1 MNYETYSLSIDEV
14 RKIIKTIEIKDSNR
28 KSINISFYI
37 ASEEAQNAMLK
48 MLEDHEDT
56 QFIITVSSAETLLPT
71 VRSRLIDITHI
82 YNNKKKVLS
91 VEDLDKKNE
100 INILEKLK
108 GNLLIIKSKNR
119 EDNIYKDLINKYIKM
134 SVMERLKCKEVEE
147 MLNKEVDTGLKNK
160 EIKSKDDIHQF
171 LIAIVDKL
179 LELYKEDIY
188 IKNKIENDRSL
199 NEIKEKNGESKK
211 ENLKEQI
218 SQFNTLAEYIIKP
231 GSSAKMIMEYV
242 AYRLHV

>member
-14 RKIIKTIEIKDSNR
+14 RKIINSIQVKDSKR

-48 MLEDHEDT
+48 MLEDYEDT
-56 QFIITVSSAETLLPT
+56 QFIITVSSAEMLLPT
-71 VRSRLIDITHI
+71 VRSRLIDITDL
-82 YNNKKKVLS
+82 YNEQKVSLAKQKIIS
-91 VEDLDKKNE
+91 
-100 INILEKLK
+100 NIK
-108 GNLLIIKSKNR
+108 GNLLIVKKDKNIGGV
-119 EDNIYKDLINKYIKM
+119 NIYEDLINKYIKM
-134 SVMERLKCKEVEE
+134 SVTERLKCKEIDD
-147 MLNKEVDTGLKNK
+147 MLNKEAETGLKNK

-179 LELYKEDIY
+179 LELYKEGVY
-188 IKNKIENDRSL
+188 I
-199 NEIKEKNGESKK
+199 ESKK

-218 SQFNTLAEYIIKP
+218 NQFNTLAEYIIKP

-242 AYRLHV
+242 AYRLSL